1 MSSSSSLFLPNHFLF
16 KLALIL
22 ASICAAS
29 PCFSQSIDR
38 DVIALVNGQPITMAS
53 VDAAITP
60 QLYPLQQQI
69 YALRK
74 AALENLISRYL
85 LQAEAEK
92 LSVSL
97 DQLKSRLTAGPVLV
111 TNEQVENLYLENV
124 SAFASMSPDEA
135 KERLRLDLESQAR
148 MRNYRAA
155 LAAMRQEAEIT
166 ILLDEPRLSVTK
178 SNEHSSLGSKTA
190 PVVITEFSDFQ
201 CPYCREAQA
210 TIKQVLSDYKEQVRW
225 EFKYLPLD
233 IHADAFAAA
242 KAAVCAGEQDKF
254 WSMHDALFKSS
265 ELSPAALKLTAGRL
279 GLDPTRF
286 VECISAERTQN
297 TVQQDLLEAR
307 RIGINSTP
315 TFLVNGKLLR
325 GAVKLDKFK
334 MSIEQELQLRRTR
347 SLTGP
352 PISSQ

>member
-1 MSSSSSLFLPNHFLF
+1 MSSSSSLFLPNHFVS

-22 ASICAAS
+22 VSICAAS
-29 PCFSQSIDR
+29 PCLSQSIDR
-38 DVIALVNGQPITMAS
+38 DVIALVNGQPITIAS

-92 LSVSL
+92 RSVSL
-97 DQLKSRLTAGPVLV
+97 DQLKNRLTAGPVLV

-148 MRNYRAA
+148 MRNYRSIIAA
-155 LAAMRQEAEIT
+155 LRKDADVSV
-166 ILLDEPRLSVTK
+166 LLEEPRLSTIRV
-178 SNEHSSLGSKTA
+178 NEQSSLGPGNA

-201 CPYCREAQA
+201 CPYCREAQD

-225 EFKYLPLD
+225 EFKHLPLD
-233 IHADAFAAA
+233 IHTDAFAAA

-254 WSMHDALFKSS
+254 WSMHDALFKSN
-265 ELSPAALKLTAGRL
+265 ELSEETLKLIARKV
-279 GLDPTRF
+279 GLDVNRF

-297 TVQQDLLEAR
+297 SVRQDLLEAR

-325 GAVKLDKFK
+325 GAVKLDTLK
-334 MSIEQELQLRRTR
+334 MSIEQELQLTRTR
-347 SLTGP
+347 SSRRSA
-352 PISSQ
+352 ISSQ